1 MENFYNILG
10 IPENAD
16 DKEIKKAFRT
26 LAKQCHPD
34 TAKGD
39 SAKFRQINNAYKIL
53 SNPESRYDYD
63 KTLGNFHSK
72 TGNFGNY
79 TENTYNV
86 QGKHLKKLLKE
97 IINHGH
103 LTSVKINYKGKTL
116 FSLSFPMATAI
127 TMLGLI
133 KAPIAFLIVNLGLN
147 AVFEIEVTNQ
157 VIVMYNQAIGHHGA
171 GRIIEAERLYNRIL
185 QRSEYFV
192 PAYLNLGTLYRQRGE
207 NTKAAQYFKQA
218 LEIAPYGDIG
228 EIARKNLNELRGF

>member
-1 MENFYNILG
+1 MENFYHILG
-10 IPENAD
+10 IPENAG

-26 LAKQCHPD
+26 LAKQHHPD

-39 SAKFRQINNAYKIL
+39 SAKFRQVNHAYKIL

-63 KTLGNFHSK
+63 KTLGNFRNK
-72 TGNFGNY
+72 TSDFRNY

-97 IINHGH
+97 IINQGS

-116 FSLSFPMATAI
+116 FSMSFPVATVI
-127 TMLGLI
+127 TMIGLI
-133 KAPIAFLIVNLGLN
+133 KAPIAFLIVNFGLN
-147 AVFEIEVTNQ
+147 ALFEVEITNQ
-157 VIVMYNQAIGHHGA
+157 IVLMYNEAVGYHSA
-171 GRIIEAERLYNRIL
+171 GRIIEAEQLYNRIL

-207 NTKAAQYFKQA
+207 NRKAAQYFKQA
-218 LEIAPYGDIG
+218 LDIAPYGDIG
-228 EIARKNLNELRGF
+228 EIARKNLNELREF